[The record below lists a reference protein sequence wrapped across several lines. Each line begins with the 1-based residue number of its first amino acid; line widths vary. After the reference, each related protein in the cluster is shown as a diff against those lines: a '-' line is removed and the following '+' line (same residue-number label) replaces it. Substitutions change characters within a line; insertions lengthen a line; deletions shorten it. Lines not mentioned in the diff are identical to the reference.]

1 MWSETETATYAETT
15 TVLYSTVHHDH
26 ALLNRKRINFV
37 SVSYHRH
44 SNKPFRHSQSI
55 MGMDDKHWPCLS
67 HKPMAHHGSS
77 WILSSFS
84 RKLDGVQQWKLHSK
98 CVNNQAPKLNF
109 CYNIERAV
117 LEKSVFF
124 PPHWLDD
131 GLGAR
136 RQQYT
141 HRPVRRAASSLR
153 APILGWWKEA
163 LLRYRSVWVGVR

>member
-1 MWSETETATYAETT
+1 MVVFY
-15 TVLYSTVHHDH
+15 L
-26 ALLNRKRINFV
+26 IV
-37 SVSYHRH
+37 SH
-44 SNKPFRHSQSI
+44 NKPFWHSQSI

-141 HRPVRRAASSLR
+141 HRPVHRVASSLR
-153 APILGWWKEA
+153 APSPSSSQWGGKKHRFLQNRPVNVVTKMKFWCLIVDTFA
-163 LLRYRSVWVGVR
+163 M